1 MGTAE
6 PWPTVLLVY
15 LRMREMAVETVQL
28 GVDWLVE
35 KENGE
40 DVAIDVL
47 G

>member
-6 PWPTVLLVY
+6 PWPTALLVY
-15 LRMREMAVETVQL
+15 LRMREMGVETVQL

-35 KENGE
+35 REDGE
-40 DVAIDVL
+40 HVATDVL